1 LIPAAGFDL
10 VEGKWFSRDA
20 THRRTT
26 TTRFLTVTIAPVR
39 TEADPRQRIADLTQD
54 LLIEAERAPDPRRQ
68 ELLDE
73 VVILNA
79 PVARSMASRYR
90 RKGVDADD
98 LEQVAYLGL
107 VKAANGYRVEAETAF
122 LAYAVPTI
130 RGELKRYFRDC
141 AWTVRPPRRV
151 QEMQGNIAAAE
162 PELTQ
167 RLGHLPTDQET
178 AEALG
183 TAATEVAEAASVRGC
198 FTTLSLDAP
207 SGLDNGTSLLEAVP
221 EAEDGYELVENVHT
235 LTPIVDG
242 LGDRDRRILELRFC
256 SGFTQE
262 EIGNELGVSQM
273 QVSRLLRTI
282 LDRLRA
288 ELSQGQPQP
297 V

>member
-1 LIPAAGFDL
+1 M
-10 VEGKWFSRDA
+10 
-20 THRRTT
+20 
-26 TTRFLTVTIAPVR
+26 TIAPVQ
-39 TEADPRQRIADLTQD
+39 THADPHDGVAEATEK
-54 LLIEAERAPDPRRQ
+54 LLAEAAQAPASRRR

-73 VVILNA
+73 VIILNT

-107 VKAANGYRVEAETAF
+107 VKAVNGYRADAATAF

-167 RLGHLPTDQET
+167 RLGHLPTDEET

-198 FTTLSLDAP
+198 FNTLSLDAP
-207 SGLDNGTSLLEAVP
+207 SGLDNGASLIEAVP
-221 EAEDGYELVENVHT
+221 ADEDGYELVENVQT
-235 LTPIVDG
+235 LTPAVEG

-273 QVSRLLRTI
+273 QVSRLLRNI
-282 LDRLRA
+282 LDRLRT
-288 ELSQGQPQP
+288 ELTKGGGGIPQP
-297 V
+297 T